1 LPLLI
6 IFSFLA
12 GLFAIL
18 GLLSWL
24 ILYLL
29 KLRDHGVR
37 IVRITVL
44 SFLVLFPVFLFIILP
59 VTFSH
64 LLANASTRPMDR
76 LLGETPN
83 TFGCRYSEVR
93 FPSRDGLLLK
103 GWLIEGDLDKTPIVF
118 SHGLFRNRQE
128 VLERACRLSCYG
140 HPVLVFDL
148 RCHGESQRKAISL
161 GFKERLD
168 VLGATDF
175 LNGLQDAGGVII
187 AGVSMGAV
195 ASILAAGETAQTVTA
210 IIADSPFDELSETI
224 GRHTQ
229 IFLGLPRRPFSDLF
243 IWNLTREADF
253 EAGQLNTLAEF
264 ESLVKTPVLLIYG
277 EADQRM
283 TANVARRLYDAI
295 PWPEKKLVFFEGAGH
310 GGSFASAPD
319 EYIHSIVDF
328 LSQHGRK

>member
-1 LPLLI
+1 
-6 IFSFLA
+6 
-12 GLFAIL
+12 
-18 GLLSWL
+18 
-24 ILYLL
+24 
-29 KLRDHGVR
+29 
-37 IVRITVL
+37 
-44 SFLVLFPVFLFIILP
+44 
-59 VTFSH
+59 
-64 LLANASTRPMDR
+64 
-76 LLGETPN
+76 
-83 TFGCRYSEVR
+83 
-93 FPSRDGLLLK
+93 
-103 GWLIEGDLDKTPIVF
+103 
-118 SHGLFRNRQE
+118 
-128 VLERACRLSCYG
+128 LERACRLSRYG

-148 RCHGESQRKAISL
+148 RCHGQSQRKAISL

-175 LNGLQDAGGVII
+175 LNGLQDADGVII

-195 ASILAAGETAQTVTA
+195 ASILAAGETIQTVTA
-210 IIADSPFDELSETI
+210 IIADSPFDDLSETI

-229 IFLGLPRRPFSDLF
+229 ILLGLPRRPFSDLF

-253 EAGQLNTLAEF
+253 EAGQLNTIAEF

-283 TANVARRLYDAI
+283 TANVARRLYNAI

-328 LSQHGRK
+328 LSEHGRE